1 MKKVITTAVVAL
13 AAPAV
18 IASTAYAAPAGQVEG
33 GDIYRVKNI
42 TKNVDFIDPAKADQ
56 CDTVQYRVRIH
67 NPGPDALTSVRVKA
81 TLPTAAATS
90 HSSTVTI
97 SAANANPATTTDTAG
112 LNLSKASSV
121 KYVAGTTE
129 LLDAN
134 GAKLQTLPDTI
145 TGEGVTFE
153 TVGVS
158 TQQKRF
164 VQFQAKVD
172 CPTPPVTPPTT
183 TTVVKQTPAELPKTG
198 PADTAA
204 IVAGVSIL
212 GTLLYRRFL
221 SRQTS

>member
-1 MKKVITTAVVAL
+1 MKKVITSAVVAL

-18 IASTAYAAPAGQVEG
+18 IVGTAYAAPAGQIEG

-42 TKNVDFIDPAKADQ
+42 TKNVDFTDPAKADK

-67 NPGPDALTSVRVKA
+67 NPGPDALTGVRVKA
-81 TLPTAAATS
+81 TLPTAASTS
-90 HSSTVTI
+90 HSSTVTV

-112 LNLSKASSV
+112 VNLSTSAGI

-145 TGEGVTFE
+145 TAEGVTFDS
-153 TVGVS
+153 VGVS
-158 TQQKRF
+158 VNQKRF

-172 CPTPPVTPPTT
+172 CPTPVTPPVTPAP
-183 TTVVKQTPAELPKTG
+183 VVKQTPAELPKTG